1 MSQPRRQMLPA
12 ELLGMPGARRSARDW
27 LVDVT
32 LFVFALGLGI
42 FVAGAAENAHTDGLW
57 ALDVLGGLASAIA
70 IWWRRP
76 HPGRVAA
83 IAIGA
88 STFSGFAGGF
98 ALVAL
103 FNLAIRGTRRQI
115 AWASAATLVS
125 AAGFGLIY
133 PDPDTP
139 LVLEIA
145 LGALFL
151 VLAVGWGLFVRAQRD
166 LVQTLHQRAEQAEAE
181 QRLREERARD
191 AERRRI
197 AGEMHDVL
205 AHRISLLTVH
215 AGALEFNPDPAH
227 VAEAAGVIRAT
238 AAAALDDLREV
249 IGLLREDTAN
259 GAPQPTLD
267 AIPALVDE
275 SRAAGMNV
283 TARIDAAGGDVIIG
297 RTAYRVVQE
306 GLTNARK
313 HAPAARVDV
322 SVSAGDALLVQVVSR
337 GRPGPEQPGTGTGLI
352 GLAERVALAGGELR
366 HGPDARGDFVLSA
379 TLPWP

>member
-1 MSQPRRQMLPA
+1 MLPA

-27 LVDVT
+27 LVDVS
-32 LFVFALGLGI
+32 LFGLALVLGV
-42 FVAGAAENAHTDGLW
+42 FVAGTSEKAHTDGLW
-57 ALDVLGGLASAIA
+57 ALDLLGGVAAGIA
-70 IWWRRP
+70 IWWRRS
-76 HPGRVAA
+76 HPVRVAVV
-83 IAIGA
+83 AIGVSA
-88 STFSGFAGGF
+88 FSGFAGGF

-103 FNLAIRGTRRQI
+103 FNLAIRGTRREILWAGAATI
-115 AWASAATLVS
+115 ASSAAY
-125 AAGFGLIY
+125 ALIY
-133 PDPDTP
+133 PDSDSP
-139 LVLEIA
+139 LPLEVA
-145 LGALFL
+145 LGVLFT
-151 VLAVGWGLFVRAQRD
+151 VLCVGWGLFVRAQRE
-166 LVQTLHQRAEQAEAE
+166 LVQQLRSEQRAREQQA
-181 QRLREERARD
+181 RE

-249 IGLLREDTAN
+249 IGLLREDAQN
-259 GAPQPTLD
+259 GAPQPALD
-267 AIPALVDE
+267 AIPALVEE
-275 SRAAGMNV
+275 SRAAGMKV
-283 TARIDAAGGDVIIG
+283 TARIDAAGGDVTIG

-313 HAPAARVDV
+313 HAPAAAVDV
-322 SVSAGDALLVQVVSR
+322 TVSAGDALLVQVVSR
-337 GRPGPEQPGTGTGLI
+337 GRPGPRPPGTGTGLV

-366 HGPDARGDFVLSA
+366 HGPDARGDFVLAA

>member
-1 MSQPRRQMLPA
+1 MTQPRRQLLPA
-12 ELLGMPGARRSARDW
+12 ELLGTPGARRSARDW
-27 LVDVT
+27 MVDVT
-32 LFVFALGLGI
+32 LFVLAVCLGVFIMGTT
-42 FVAGAAENAHTDGLW
+42 ADAHTDGLW
-57 ALDVLGGLASAIA
+57 ALDVVTGAAALVSL
-70 IWWRRP
+70 WWRRR
-76 HPGRVAA
+76 HPVAVAA
-83 IAIGA
+83 IAIAAGA
-88 STFSGFAGGF
+88 VSALGAGA
-98 ALVAL
+98 ALVAV
-103 FNLAIRGTRRQI
+103 FNLAIRGSRRSI
-115 AWASAATLVS
+115 VWASAGTITSGAVF
-125 AAGFGLIY
+125 AAIY
-133 PDPDTP
+133 PDPDSP
-139 LVLEIA
+139 LWVDFA
-145 LGALFL
+145 LGVIFTAAF
-151 VLAVGWGLFVRAQRD
+151 VGWGLFVRAQRD
-166 LVQTLHQRAEQAEAE
+166 LVQQLRAEQGA
-181 QRLREERARD
+181 REEQARE

-227 VAEAAGVIRAT
+227 VAETAGVIRAT

-249 IGLLREDTAN
+249 IGLLREDTA

-267 AIPALVDE
+267 AIPALVEE
-275 SRAAGMNV
+275 SRAAGMRV
-283 TARIDAAGGDVIIG
+283 SARIEAQGGDVTVG

-322 SVSAGDALLVQVVSR
+322 TVSAGDALLVRVVSR
-337 GRPGPEQPGTGTGLI
+337 GRPGAQQPGTGAGLI